1 MYCFTLYCDNC
12 ALWKSCMY
20 STHAQF
26 YFYLVNDKIW
36 STNQLKCF
44 DSATNIR
51 FFKKKF
57 AKQNKI
63 CIVKPYLITWFS
75 TFPDCL
81 PHYYKEFTTG
91 VTGKQT
97 MLSSKCHLLLY
108 LIFEKVR
115 VCFTHVLHF
124 FVHCSLS
131 PHVISLTLP
140 MYITF
145 PRFYF

>member
-1 MYCFTLYCDNC
+1 MEKLHVQY
-12 ALWKSCMY
+12 SC
-20 STHAQF
+20 TVF
-26 YFYLVNDKIW
+26 FYLVNDKIW

-51 FFKKKF
+51 FYKKKF

-63 CIVKPYLITWFS
+63 CIVKPYQITWFS

-81 PHYYKEFTTG
+81 PHYDKEFTTG

-108 LIFEKVR
+108 LNFEKVR

-131 PHVISLTLP
+131 PHVISLSLP